1 MISRDIKRVIISG
14 ATSSI
19 GIALCEECVTNGI
32 GVVAI
37 IRSGS
42 SKRSLLPES
51 SIIEIIESELSDYS
65 AIECEEIK
73 ADAFIHLAWAS
84 TDGAE
89 ARDNTYAQAD
99 NIQATLKAVELAK
112 RCNCKVFVGAGS
124 QAEYGRTDEVLT
136 GDTACNPE
144 TAYGMTK
151 LCAGMLSR
159 LMCRQ
164 KGIDHIWT
172 RILSAYGPNCS
183 KRTVISYTVDTLLRG
198 EKPVLSDGRQ
208 VWDFIY
214 ISDVAK
220 ALLSCAR
227 SGVSGKTYVIGYGKS
242 KLLRG
247 FLEEVRDILSPGQ
260 DMGFGERPY
269 NADAVMHLEC
279 DISELTY
286 DTGFVPTVAF
296 EEGIKRLA
304 HSFNC
309 CDSSLLV

>member
-1 MISRDIKRVIISG
+1 MISRDIQRVIISG

-37 IRSGS
+37 IR
-42 SKRSLLPES
+42 PES
-51 SIIEIIESELSDYS
+51 SKCSLIPKSNLIEIVESELSDYDS
-65 AIECEEIK
+65 INSEGIH
-73 ADAFIHLAWAS
+73 ADAFFHLAWAS
-84 TDGAE
+84 TDGAA
-89 ARDNTYAQAD
+89 ARDNTYDQAD
-99 NIQATLKAVELAK
+99 NIQAILKAVELAERYK
-112 RCNCKVFVGAGS
+112 CKVFVGAGS

-136 GDTACNPE
+136 GDTACKPE

-164 KGIDHIWT
+164 KGIDHVWT

-183 KRTVISYTVDTLLRG
+183 KRTVISYTVDTLLQG

-214 ISDVAK
+214 ISDVAR
-220 ALLSCAR
+220 ALLACAR

-242 KLLRG
+242 KLLRE

-279 DISELTY
+279 DISDLTA
-286 DTGFVPTVAF
+286 DTGFVPTVDF
-296 EEGIKRLA
+296 EEGIRKLA
-304 HSFNC
+304 YTFS
-309 CDSSLLV
+309 V

>member
-37 IRSGS
+37 IR
-42 SKRSLLPES
+42 PES
-51 SIIEIIESELSDYS
+51 SKCSLIPKSNLIEIVESELSDYDS
-65 AIECEEIK
+65 INSEGIH
-73 ADAFIHLAWAS
+73 ADAFFHLAWAS
-84 TDGAE
+84 TDGAA
-89 ARDNTYAQAD
+89 ARDNTYDQAD
-99 NIQATLKAVELAK
+99 NIQAILKAVELAE
-112 RCNCKVFVGAGS
+112 RCKCKVFVGAGS

-136 GDTACNPE
+136 GDTACKPE

-164 KGIDHIWT
+164 KGIDHVWT

-183 KRTVISYTVDTLLRG
+183 KRTVISYTVDTLLQG

-214 ISDVAK
+214 ISDVAR
-220 ALLSCAR
+220 ALLACAR

-242 KLLRG
+242 KLLRE

-279 DISELTY
+279 DISDLTA
-286 DTGFVPTVAF
+286 DTGFVPTVDF
-296 EEGIKRLA
+296 EEGIQRLA
-304 HSFNC
+304 HK
-309 CDSSLLV
+309 

>member
-37 IRSGS
+37 IR
-42 SKRSLLPES
+42 PES
-51 SIIEIIESELSDYS
+51 SKCSLIPKSNLIEIVESELSDYDS
-65 AIECEEIK
+65 INSEGIH
-73 ADAFIHLAWAS
+73 ADAFFHLAWAS

-99 NIQATLKAVELAK
+99 NIQATLKAVELAE
-112 RCNCKVFVGAGS
+112 RCKCKVFVGAGS

-136 GDTACNPE
+136 GDTACKPE

-164 KGIDHIWT
+164 KGIDHVWT

-183 KRTVISYTVDTLLRG
+183 KRTVISYTVDTLLQG

-242 KLLRG
+242 KLLRE

-279 DISELTY
+279 DISDLTA
-286 DTGFVPTVAF
+286 DTGFVPTVDF
-296 EEGIKRLA
+296 EEGIQRLA
-304 HSFNC
+304 HK
-309 CDSSLLV
+309 

>member
-1 MISRDIKRVIISG
+1 MISRDIQRVIISG

-37 IRSGS
+37 IR
-42 SKRSLLPES
+42 PES
-51 SIIEIIESELSDYS
+51 SKCSLIPKSNLIEIVESELSDYDS
-65 AIECEEIK
+65 INSEGIH
-73 ADAFIHLAWAS
+73 ADAFFHLAWAS

-164 KGIDHIWT
+164 KGLDHVWT

-183 KRTVISYTVDTLLRG
+183 KRTVISYAVDTLLRG
-198 EKPVLSDGRQ
+198 EKPILSDGRQ

-214 ISDVAK
+214 ISDVAR
-220 ALLSCAR
+220 ALLACAR

-242 KLLRG
+242 KLLREY
-247 FLEEVRDILSPGQ
+247 LEEARDILSPGQ

-279 DISELTY
+279 DISELTS
-286 DTGFVPTVAF
+286 DTGFVPDVDF
-296 EEGIKRLA
+296 KKGIKRLA
-304 HSFNC
+304 DNIVFE
-309 CDSSLLV
+309 

>member
-37 IRSGS
+37 IR
-42 SKRSLLPES
+42 PES
-51 SIIEIIESELSDYS
+51 SKCSLIPKSNLIEIVESELSDYDS
-65 AIECEEIK
+65 INSEGIH
-73 ADAFIHLAWAS
+73 ADAFFHLAWAS

-99 NIQATLKAVELAK
+99 NIQATLKAVELAD
-112 RCNCKVFVGAGS
+112 RCGCKVFVGAGS
-124 QAEYGRTDEVLT
+124 QAEYGKTDEVLT
-136 GDTACNPE
+136 GDTACKPE

-164 KGIDHIWT
+164 KRIDHVWT

-214 ISDVAK
+214 ISDVAR
-220 ALLSCAR
+220 ALLACAR
-227 SGVSGKTYVIGYGKS
+227 SGVSDKTYVIGYGQS
-242 KLLRG
+242 KLLRE

-279 DISELTY
+279 DISELTA
-286 DTGFVPTVAF
+286 DTGFVPTVDF
-296 EEGIKRLA
+296 EEGIRKLA
-304 HSFNC
+304 YTFS
-309 CDSSLLV
+309 V

>member
-1 MISRDIKRVIISG
+1 MISRDIQRVIISG

-37 IRSGS
+37 IR
-42 SKRSLLPES
+42 PES
-51 SIIEIIESELSDYS
+51 SKCSLIPKSNLIEIVESELSDYDS
-65 AIECEEIK
+65 INSEGIH
-73 ADAFIHLAWAS
+73 ADAFFHLAWVS

-124 QAEYGRTDEVLT
+124 QAEYGRTNEVLT

-164 KGIDHIWT
+164 KGLDHVWT

-183 KRTVISYTVDTLLRG
+183 KRTVISYAVDTLLRG
-198 EKPVLSDGRQ
+198 EKPILSDGRQ

-214 ISDVAK
+214 ISDAAR
-220 ALLSCAR
+220 ALLACAR

-242 KLLRG
+242 KLLRE
-247 FLEEVRDILSPGQ
+247 FLEEARDILSPGQ

-279 DISELTY
+279 DISELTA
-286 DTGFVPTVAF
+286 DTGFLPTVDF
-296 EEGIKRLA
+296 EEGIRRLA
-304 HSFNC
+304 NTYIE
-309 CDSSLLV
+309 

>member
-1 MISRDIKRVIISG
+1 MIPRDIKRVIISG

-37 IRSGS
+37 IR
-42 SKRSLLPES
+42 PES
-51 SIIEIIESELSDYS
+51 SKCSLIPKSNLIEMVESELSDYDS
-65 AIECEEIK
+65 INSEGIH
-73 ADAFIHLAWAS
+73 ADAFFHLAWGS
-84 TDGAE
+84 TNGAA

-164 KGIDHIWT
+164 KGLDHVWT

-183 KRTVISYTVDTLLRG
+183 KRTVISYAVDTLLRG
-198 EKPVLSDGRQ
+198 EKPILSDGRQ

-214 ISDVAK
+214 ISDVAR
-220 ALLSCAR
+220 ALLACAR

-242 KLLRG
+242 KLLRE
-247 FLEEVRDILSPGQ
+247 FLEEARDILSPGQ

-279 DISELTY
+279 DISELTA
-286 DTGFVPTVAF
+286 DTGFFPTVDF
-296 EEGIKRLA
+296 EEGIRRLA
-304 HSFNC
+304 NTYIE
-309 CDSSLLV
+309 

>member
-1 MISRDIKRVIISG
+1 MISRDIQRVIISG

-37 IRSGS
+37 IR
-42 SKRSLLPES
+42 PES
-51 SIIEIIESELSDYS
+51 SKCSLIPKSNLIEIVESELSDYDS
-65 AIECEEIK
+65 INSEGIH
-73 ADAFIHLAWAS
+73 ADAFFHLAWAS
-84 TDGAE
+84 TDGAA
-89 ARDNTYAQAD
+89 ARDNTYDQAD
-99 NIQATLKAVELAK
+99 NIQATLKAVELAE
-112 RCNCKVFVGAGS
+112 RCKCKVFVGAGS

-159 LMCRQ
+159 LMSRQ
-164 KGIDHIWT
+164 KGIDHVWT

-214 ISDVAK
+214 ISDVAR
-220 ALLSCAR
+220 ALLACAR
-227 SGVSGKTYVIGYGKS
+227 SGVSDKTYVIGYGQS
-242 KLLRG
+242 KLLRE

-279 DISELTY
+279 DISDLTA
-286 DTGFVPTVAF
+286 DTGFVPTVDF
-296 EEGIKRLA
+296 EEGIQRLA
-304 HSFNC
+304 HK
-309 CDSSLLV
+309 

>member
-1 MISRDIKRVIISG
+1 MISRDIQRVIISG

-37 IRSGS
+37 IR
-42 SKRSLLPES
+42 PES
-51 SIIEIIESELSDYS
+51 SKCSLIPKSNLIEIVESELSDYDS
-65 AIECEEIK
+65 INSEGIH
-73 ADAFIHLAWAS
+73 ADAFFHLAWAS
-84 TDGAE
+84 TDGAA
-89 ARDNTYAQAD
+89 ARDNTYDQAD
-99 NIQATLKAVELAK
+99 NIQAILKAVELAE
-112 RCNCKVFVGAGS
+112 RCKCKVFVGAGS

-136 GDTACNPE
+136 GDTACKPE

-164 KGIDHIWT
+164 KGIDHVWT

-183 KRTVISYTVDTLLRG
+183 KRTVISYTVDTLLQG

-214 ISDVAK
+214 ISDVAR
-220 ALLSCAR
+220 ALLACAR

-242 KLLRG
+242 KLLRR

-279 DISELTY
+279 DISDLTA
-286 DTGFVPTVAF
+286 DTGFVPTVDF
-296 EEGIKRLA
+296 EEGIRKLA
-304 HSFNC
+304 YTFS
-309 CDSSLLV
+309 V

>member
-1 MISRDIKRVIISG
+1 MISRDIQRVIISG

-37 IRSGS
+37 IR
-42 SKRSLLPES
+42 PES
-51 SIIEIIESELSDYS
+51 SKCSLIPKSNLIEIVESELSDYDS
-65 AIECEEIK
+65 INSEGIH
-73 ADAFIHLAWAS
+73 ADAFFHLAWAS
-84 TDGAE
+84 TDGAA
-89 ARDNTYAQAD
+89 ARDNTYDQAD
-99 NIQATLKAVELAK
+99 NIQAILKAVELAE
-112 RCNCKVFVGAGS
+112 RCKCKVFVGAGS

-136 GDTACNPE
+136 GDTACKPE

-164 KGIDHIWT
+164 KGIDHVWT

-183 KRTVISYTVDTLLRG
+183 KRTVISYTVDALLQG

-214 ISDVAK
+214 ISDVAR
-220 ALLSCAR
+220 ALLACAR

-242 KLLRG
+242 KLLRE

-279 DISELTY
+279 DISDLTA
-286 DTGFVPTVAF
+286 DTGFVPTVDF
-296 EEGIKRLA
+296 EEGIQRLA
-304 HSFNC
+304 HK
-309 CDSSLLV
+309 

>member
-1 MISRDIKRVIISG
+1 MISRDIQRVIISG

-37 IRSGS
+37 IR
-42 SKRSLLPES
+42 PES
-51 SIIEIIESELSDYS
+51 SKCSLIPKSNLIEIVESELSDYDS
-65 AIECEEIK
+65 INSEGIH
-73 ADAFIHLAWAS
+73 ADAFFHLAWAS
-84 TDGAE
+84 TDGAA
-89 ARDNTYAQAD
+89 ARDNTYDQAD
-99 NIQATLKAVELAK
+99 NIQAILKAVELAE
-112 RCNCKVFVGAGS
+112 RCKCKVFVGAGS

-136 GDTACNPE
+136 GDTACKPE

-164 KGIDHIWT
+164 KGIDHVWT

-183 KRTVISYTVDTLLRG
+183 KRTVISYTVDTLLQG

-214 ISDVAK
+214 ISDVAR
-220 ALLSCAR
+220 ALLACAR

-242 KLLRG
+242 KLLRE

-279 DISELTY
+279 DISELTS
-286 DTGFVPTVAF
+286 DTGFVPDVDF
-296 EEGIKRLA
+296 KKGIKRLA
-304 HSFNC
+304 DNIVFE
-309 CDSSLLV
+309 

>member
-1 MISRDIKRVIISG
+1 MISRDIQRVIISG

-37 IRSGS
+37 IR
-42 SKRSLLPES
+42 PES
-51 SIIEIIESELSDYS
+51 SKCSLIPKSNLIEIVESELSDYDS
-65 AIECEEIK
+65 INSERIH
-73 ADAFIHLAWAS
+73 ADAFFHLAWAS
-84 TDGAE
+84 TDGAA
-89 ARDNTYAQAD
+89 ARDNTYDQAD
-99 NIQATLKAVELAK
+99 NIQAILKAVELAE
-112 RCNCKVFVGAGS
+112 RCKCKVFVGAGS

-136 GDTACNPE
+136 GDTACKPE

-164 KGIDHIWT
+164 KGIDHVWT

-183 KRTVISYTVDTLLRG
+183 KRTVISYTVDTLLQG

-242 KLLRG
+242 KLLRE

-279 DISELTY
+279 DISDLTA
-286 DTGFVPTVAF
+286 DTGFVPTVDF
-296 EEGIKRLA
+296 EEGIQRLA
-304 HSFNC
+304 HK
-309 CDSSLLV
+309 

>member
-1 MISRDIKRVIISG
+1 MISRDIQRVIISG

-37 IRSGS
+37 IR
-42 SKRSLLPES
+42 PES
-51 SIIEIIESELSDYS
+51 SKCSLIPKSNLIEIVESELSDYDS
-65 AIECEEIK
+65 INSEGIH
-73 ADAFIHLAWAS
+73 ADAFFHLAWAS
-84 TDGAE
+84 TDGAA
-89 ARDNTYAQAD
+89 ARDNTYDQAD
-99 NIQATLKAVELAK
+99 NIQAILKAVELAE
-112 RCNCKVFVGAGS
+112 RCKCKVFVGAGS

-136 GDTACNPE
+136 GDTACKPE

-164 KGIDHIWT
+164 KGIDHVWT

-183 KRTVISYTVDTLLRG
+183 KRTVISYTVDTLLQG

-214 ISDVAK
+214 ISDVAR
-220 ALLSCAR
+220 ALLACAR

-242 KLLRG
+242 KLLRE

-279 DISELTY
+279 DISDLTA
-286 DTGFVPTVAF
+286 DTGFVPTVDF
-296 EEGIKRLA
+296 EEGIQRLA
-304 HSFNC
+304 HK
-309 CDSSLLV
+309 

>member
-37 IRSGS
+37 IR
-42 SKRSLLPES
+42 PES
-51 SIIEIIESELSDYS
+51 SKCSLIPKSNLIEIVESELSDYDS
-65 AIECEEIK
+65 INSEGIH
-73 ADAFIHLAWAS
+73 ADAFFHLAWAS
-84 TDGAE
+84 TDGAA
-89 ARDNTYAQAD
+89 ARDNTYDQAD
-99 NIQATLKAVELAK
+99 NIQAILKAVELAE
-112 RCNCKVFVGAGS
+112 RCKCKVFVGAGS

-136 GDTACNPE
+136 GDTACKPE

-164 KGIDHIWT
+164 KRIDHVWT

-214 ISDVAK
+214 ISDVAR
-220 ALLSCAR
+220 ALLACAR
-227 SGVSGKTYVIGYGKS
+227 SGVSDKTYVIGYGQS
-242 KLLRG
+242 KLLRE

-279 DISELTY
+279 DISELTD
-286 DTGFVPTVAF
+286 DTGFFPTVDF
-296 EEGIKRLA
+296 EEGIRRLA
-304 HSFNC
+304 NTYIE
-309 CDSSLLV
+309 